1 MARYEATAVQSRAGS
16 PARAFVNWELRTH
29 HSNIVPYSIPSR
41 ETITDYLMLEAMAPV
56 IEGAL

>member
-1 MARYEATAVQSRAGS
+1 VQSRAGS